1 MLSCSWVQPAQLHPW
16 YKPATLKRKSPSM
29 SLRSEPPSPSPVDDE
44 DDPDARIKRPRRST
58 TFRLEEHT
66 HPRKRKLP
74 SCPQS
79 PTEEAEAEDLAM
91 ATKRQ
96 RCMALEDGIERL
108 SLTPPG
114 LPAYPPEFATL
125 LSAPGAPPDFRFSQ
139 WLPALPPAAVP
150 PGLQQTSPPTN
161 LDLSSALLASA
172 DAIEDV
178 KMRSSSW
185 YEPEKDSACATLHFE
200 HRTPLTCHR
209 ATGIIVTDLDAS
221 SDDEDG
227 VDDAPKLPRD
237 VLQALLRGGSGLL
250 PLSFAP
256 RPPGLSAVAADVT
269 TTT

>member
-1 MLSCSWVQPAQLHPW
+1 MVCTIPTVGAPGLMLSCSWVQPAQLHPW

-29 SLRSEPPSPSPVDDE
+29 SLRSEPPSPVDDE
-44 DDPDARIKRPRRST
+44 DDPDARIKRPRRTT

-66 HPRKRKLP
+66 RPRKRKLP

-150 PGLQQTSPPTN
+150 PGLQQIAPPTN

-200 HRTPLTCHR
+200 HRTPADMSLCNRDHR
-209 ATGIIVTDLDAS
+209 Y
-221 SDDEDG
+221 
-227 VDDAPKLPRD
+227 
-237 VLQALLRGGSGLL
+237 
-250 PLSFAP
+250 
-256 RPPGLSAVAADVT
+256 
-269 TTT
+269 